1 MNWHPMRI
9 IPEFCDCS
17 CYQILGILVLSLK
30 RLPEQRVKVHFA
42 AESCFLWLRTVIS
55 TFITWLTYFR
65 WDHGHCCLPLAITE
79 FKWTEGDSTTPQYFT
94 IHLLLIIAPFH
105 CNLLH
110 GLFAEPLF
118 VPQTFMLSQPWARG
132 HSVVF
137 VDAVEH
143 TAGQS
148 LPDWA
153 DLLARASRPL
163 AEWLQTDPNGCLFPS
178 VTLLRNRAFTHI
190 CSVSRRHFPTST
202 ENKTWQSTFFSF
214 WVKMH

>member
-1 MNWHPMRI
+1 MNWHPMGI
-9 IPEFCDCS
+9 IPKFCDCS

-30 RLPEQRVKVHFA
+30 CLPEQRVKVHFA
-42 AESCFLWLRTVIS
+42 ADSCFLWLRTVIF
-55 TFITWLTYFR
+55 TFIIWLTYFK
-65 WDHGHCCLPLAITE
+65 WGHGHCCLPLAIIQ
-79 FKWTEGDSTTPQYFT
+79 FKWTESDSTTAQYFT
-94 IHLLLIIAPFH
+94 IHLLLIIA
-105 CNLLH
+105 
-110 GLFAEPLF
+110 
-118 VPQTFMLSQPWARG
+118 QMFMLSQPWARG

-163 AEWLQTDPNGCLFPS
+163 AEWTQTDPNGCLFPS

-202 ENKTWQSTFFSF
+202 ESKTWQSTFLSF
-214 WVKMH
+214 RVKMHHV